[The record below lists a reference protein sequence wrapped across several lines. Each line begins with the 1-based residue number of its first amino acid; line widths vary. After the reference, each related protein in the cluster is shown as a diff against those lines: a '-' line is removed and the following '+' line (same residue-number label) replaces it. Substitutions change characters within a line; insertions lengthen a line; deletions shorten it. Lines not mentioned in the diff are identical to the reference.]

1 MFIPLSIKTDYSLLK
16 SLIKIKDFNDIK
28 NRQFSG
34 LGITDENLFGC
45 MEFYKMCKANN
56 LKPII
61 GLEVT
66 VNKLPIYL
74 YAKNYYG
81 YQNLLILNTLK
92 QQRDLSISDIK
103 LNRTNIL
110 VVLPFQSKEFYSE
123 IKEDVYI
130 SYKNEYEKKNSLII
144 TDKIVFINDVKA
156 FKNSDLK
163 YLRYLY
169 LIEAGKTINE
179 DDFKIENDYSL
190 EVYDNI
196 SNFDKKT
203 TIDFA
208 DNINL
213 EFNFNQKYIPLYD
226 KKNNSKDLLFS
237 LCKKGLQKRLNN
249 NINDI
254 YLNRLKKELKVIV
267 EMGFID
273 YFLIVYDYVKYAKS
287 NDILVGPGR
296 GSAAGSLVSY
306 CLGITEIDPI
316 KYNLVFERFLNK
328 DRISMPDIDID
339 FEYTKRDQVIDY
351 VKEKYGKE
359 NVGLIITFNNLK
371 EKQVIRDVARVLNID
386 TKIVDELSNM
396 INIKEKYLKN
406 NLNNKKFVKYIKDNH
421 LEKLFKIAMKL
432 EGLKRHI
439 STHAAGVVI
448 SSEKLDKIIPISLNN
463 NTRMTGFTMDYLEE
477 IGLLK
482 MDFLALKNLTIINNI
497 LKDIEKN
504 TNEKIN
510 LSQIPLDDKATLKLF
525 NEADTLGIFQF
536 ESKGMINFLSKLK
549 VTSFS
554 DLIAA
559 IALFR
564 PGPMENIDSF
574 IKRKHGLEKI
584 TYPVLEIEDILKET
598 YGIIVYQEQIIE
610 ILRRVGNYSFSKADN
625 IRKAM
630 SKKQINIMEK
640 ERLTFIDSA
649 INNGFSKEVATSLYD
664 LIIKFASYG
673 FNKAHSVSYALVG
686 YQMAYLKVHY
696 KEIFM
701 ANLLN
706 NVISSDIKTK
716 EYLDE
721 AKKLNVTIK
730 KPDINISTDK
740 YIIDNKNLILPLSI
754 IKNLGT
760 GAVNTIMEKRKDSLF
775 LDFFDFVARCYSKS
789 INKKTI
795 ENLILA
801 DALNCFNYNKNT
813 LLNNIDRAIT
823 YAELAQSIDS
833 TLLEK
838 PCMEIFEEMNINEL
852 NKYEKNI
859 FGFYISNHPA
869 SKFKQEGIM
878 KLCHMQ
884 KYFDKNIKC
893 IVLIENIKI
902 IQTKKNE
909 KMAFITASDE
919 TGTAEFI
926 LFPKIYNNYIN
937 IKVGNICLIY
947 GKVTK
952 RFEKYQITAANITI
966 K

>member
-28 NRQFSG
+28 NKQFSG

-130 SYKNEYEKKNSLII
+130 SNKNEYEKKNSLII

-190 EVYDNI
+190 EVYDTI

-328 DRISMPDIDID
+328 ERISMPDIDID

-482 MDFLALKNLTIINNI
+482 I
-497 LKDIEKN
+497 
-504 TNEKIN
+504 
-510 LSQIPLDDKATLKLF
+510 
-525 NEADTLGIFQF
+525 
-536 ESKGMINFLSKLK
+536 
-549 VTSFS
+549 
-554 DLIAA
+554 
-559 IALFR
+559 
-564 PGPMENIDSF
+564 
-574 IKRKHGLEKI
+574 
-584 TYPVLEIEDILKET
+584 
-598 YGIIVYQEQIIE
+598 
-610 ILRRVGNYSFSKADN
+610 
-625 IRKAM
+625 
-630 SKKQINIMEK
+630 
-640 ERLTFIDSA
+640 
-649 INNGFSKEVATSLYD
+649 
-664 LIIKFASYG
+664 
-673 FNKAHSVSYALVG
+673 
-686 YQMAYLKVHY
+686 
-696 KEIFM
+696 
-701 ANLLN
+701 
-706 NVISSDIKTK
+706 
-716 EYLDE
+716 
-721 AKKLNVTIK
+721 
-730 KPDINISTDK
+730 
-740 YIIDNKNLILPLSI
+740 
-754 IKNLGT
+754 
-760 GAVNTIMEKRKDSLF
+760 
-775 LDFFDFVARCYSKS
+775 
-789 INKKTI
+789 
-795 ENLILA
+795 
-801 DALNCFNYNKNT
+801 
-813 LLNNIDRAIT
+813 
-823 YAELAQSIDS
+823 
-833 TLLEK
+833 
-838 PCMEIFEEMNINEL
+838 
-852 NKYEKNI
+852 
-859 FGFYISNHPA
+859 
-869 SKFKQEGIM
+869 
-878 KLCHMQ
+878 
-884 KYFDKNIKC
+884 
-893 IVLIENIKI
+893 
-902 IQTKKNE
+902 
-909 KMAFITASDE
+909 
-919 TGTAEFI
+919 
-926 LFPKIYNNYIN
+926 
-937 IKVGNICLIY
+937 
-947 GKVTK
+947 
-952 RFEKYQITAANITI
+952 
-966 K
+966 